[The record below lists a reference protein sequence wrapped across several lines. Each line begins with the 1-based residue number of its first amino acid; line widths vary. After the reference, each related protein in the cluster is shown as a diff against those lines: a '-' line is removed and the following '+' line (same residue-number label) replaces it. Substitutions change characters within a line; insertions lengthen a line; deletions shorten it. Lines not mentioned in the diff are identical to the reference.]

1 MATKQEGTY
10 NETTEKSMRTDA
22 ITRDF
27 ETWWRNEGSGIGP
40 HKNDDMESH
49 AKRIARIAWMNGA
62 YKEEENQAAY
72 AKRKEGG
79 R

>member
-1 MATKQEGTY
+1 MATTQEGTY

-27 ETWWRNEGSGIGP
+27 DRWWHREGSAILP
-40 HKNDDMESH
+40 RKNDDMESH

-62 YKEEENQAAY
+62 YKATTNQAAY
-72 AKRKEGG
+72 EKRKEGG

>member
-10 NETTEKSMRTDA
+10 DETTEKSMRTDA

-27 ETWWRNEGSGIGP
+27 ETWWRNEGSGILP
-40 HKNDDMESH
+40 RKNDDMESH
-49 AKRIARIAWMNGA
+49 AKRIARLTWNRAT
-62 YKEEENQAAY
+62 YKAKANLAAY
-72 AKRKEGG
+72 EKRKEGG